1 MTEQL
6 SKVDIQVV
14 AMRFDD
20 GTGSVCIPEFLEFF
34 SSTPQMRVARA
45 SASAVRLSFDM
56 IQIEEQANRVYGFDE
71 ELLAAVDH
79 QRGYGGDTHDD
90 SGCQNSND
98 SRKQL
103 TRKVRNYI

>member
-1 MTEQL
+1 
-6 SKVDIQVV
+6 
-14 AMRFDD
+14 
-20 GTGSVCIPEFLEFF
+20 
-34 SSTPQMRVARA
+34 
-45 SASAVRLSFDM
+45 M